1 MLRILLALLT
11 VAALL
16 VPVADARVSVG
27 ADAASPGKKR
37 CRTVVKRVH
46 GHKKRLRVCTKPKP
60 KRKPKPRPTAVR
72 RIDVG
77 GYKLAIECRGTGS
90 PTVVLDSGFD
100 SDRTAFVLAQRDA
113 AKTTRV
119 CTYDRAGLGQSD
131 KRPGGGAV
139 TTGRIVDEL
148 RTLLT
153 KAGIAAPYVVGGW
166 SMGGFDARYYTKRY
180 PADVA
185 GLVLIDAPPAEW
197 IQQVFGGRLES
208 ADEVMDAAAAAAEL
222 AAHPSLGAR
231 PLVDLTHG
239 IPLMPADAPQI
250 PDPEA
255 SWLGLQKA
263 VTRDSSNSI
272 LARADGVGHAIAQEN
287 AQLVAGAIRSVVGA
301 VRSNTPLGPCT
312 QTPLPGL
319 GATCLDANAP

>member
-1 MLRILLALLT
+1 MLRILVVLLT
-11 VAALL
+11 VGALL
-16 VPVADARVSVG
+16 APVADARVSVG
-27 ADAASPGKKR
+27 AEAASPAKKR

-46 GHKKRLRVCTKPKP
+46 GHKKKVRVCTKPKP
-60 KRKPKPRPTAVR
+60 KPKPKPTAVR

-77 GYKLAIECRGTGS
+77 GYKLAIECRGAGS

-100 SDRTAFVLAQRDA
+100 TDRTAFFLAQRDA

-131 KRPGGGAV
+131 KRPGGGSA

-148 RTLLT
+148 HTLLT
-153 KAGIAAPYVVGGW
+153 RGGIGGPYVLGGW
-166 SMGGFDARYYTKRY
+166 SMGGFDVRYYTKRY

-185 GLVLIDAPPAEW
+185 GLVLIDATPAEW
-197 IQQVFGGRLES
+197 IEQVFGGRLES
-208 ADEVMDAAAAAAEL
+208 GEEVMDAGSAAVEL
-222 AAHPSLGAR
+222 ATHPSLGAR

-239 IPLMPADAPQI
+239 IPLTPSDAPEF
-250 PDPEA
+250 PNPEA

-272 LARADGVGHAIAQEN
+272 LARADNVGHTIPQDN
-287 AQLVAGAIRSVVGA
+287 SQLVAAAIRSVVGA
-301 VRSNTPLGPCT
+301 VRNNTRLGPCA
-312 QTPLPGL
+312 QTPLPRL
-319 GATCLDANAP
+319 SATCLDANA